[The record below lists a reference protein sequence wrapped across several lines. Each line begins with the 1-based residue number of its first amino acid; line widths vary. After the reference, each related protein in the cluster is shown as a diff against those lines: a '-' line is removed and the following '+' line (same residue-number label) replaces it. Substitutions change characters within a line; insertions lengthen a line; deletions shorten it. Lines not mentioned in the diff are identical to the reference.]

1 MRGGRSARGLFPRK
15 RRDLLI
21 ITWRRNKF
29 SYQIIFCCS
38 FFVWVRAKRSQMQD
52 MNPDWKRGLWGK
64 KKTKKKQTDVDTWQP
79 EVSLCLEKAEQNE
92 MNLAF
97 NCLFMCVNT
106 REGQLWWRVPRNLA
120 RSLERKGD
128 PSSCWL
134 TRSVYKLWL
143 TSVHSVKCPPL
154 KIIFFLVLLVSHRS
168 GGPHWACSGTYFSV
182 YREEQTAVSDCTEV
196 VSMKMFPAQS
206 VDTFKSKT
214 TRATIKINR
223 APETLRHHNFIAA
236 VQLTRLCVLMTLSL
250 LLHRDAVVFLISCY
264 SDGAKRKPPFVLK

>member
-29 SYQIIFCCS
+29 SYQIILCCS

-64 KKTKKKQTDVDTWQP
+64 KKIKKQTDVDTWQP

-143 TSVHSVKCPPL
+143 TSVHSIKCPPL
-154 KIIFFLVLLVSHRS
+154 KIIFFCIVSLTPV
-168 GGPHWACSGTYFSV
+168 G
-182 YREEQTAVSDCTEV
+182 QTALSMLGHVLQCLQRGTNGGLWLHWSCFHENVS
-196 VSMKMFPAQS
+196 S
-206 VDTFKSKT
+206 
-214 TRATIKINR
+214 TICG
-223 APETLRHHNFIAA
+223 H
-236 VQLTRLCVLMTLSL
+236 VQNQNNTS
-250 LLHRDAVVFLISCY
+250 Y
-264 SDGAKRKPPFVLK
+264 NQN